1 MYVFVR
7 FGVML
12 LTMLTS
18 LDVFY
23 RRITKNMRDLFD
35 APVGFI
41 NADHKAGSEFTRTNV
56 PLSGKDYGLQ
66 NGDAKPTA
74 PNPDAVVRSFILAP
88 E

>member
-1 MYVFVR
+1 
-7 FGVML
+7 ML
-12 LTMLTS
+12 STLLTS
-18 LDVFY
+18 LAVFY
-23 RRITKNMRDLFD
+23 RRITKNMRDPFD

-41 NADHKAGSEFTRTNV
+41 NADHKAGNEFTRTNV

-66 NGDAKPTA
+66 NGDVKPAT